1 MTEIP
6 IILDYIWKCFE
17 NRRFF
22 SIAGTTTFTD
32 VNFQSDI
39 QVEKFNHLDMNLL
52 IPLHTEQSIEFLKC
66 DNVTVDK
73 MQILGR
79 INDVNLQEI
88 QYNTFMVCVFQINQ
102 LLTYWMF
109 FENPVFLFK
118 RDMTL

>member
-1 MTEIP
+1 MFWTCI
-6 IILDYIWKCFE
+6 
-17 NRRFF
+17 F

-52 IPLHTEQSIEFLKC
+52 IPLDTEQSIEFLKC
-66 DNVTVDK
+66 GNVTVDK

-88 QYNTFMVCVFQINQ
+88 QYNTFMVCIFQINQ
-102 LLTYWMF
+102 LLMYWMF
-109 FENPVFLFK
+109 LEIPSFYLKE
-118 RDMTL
+118 T